1 MINVCI
7 TGHRPNK
14 LYGYNMNNSKYDCL
28 RKVIYNVI
36 EKLYYKYNKR
46 KIYMVDNSDIVIVV
60 LNNSNNNNN
69 DNNNKSGISNCYN
82 YVKNKKD
89 KDIILIDP
97 VSFNVAIIKK
107 R

>member
-36 EKLYYKYNKR
+36 EKLYYKYLEDFKLPKNKR
-46 KIYMVDNSDIVIVV
+46 
-60 LNNSNNNNN
+60 
-69 DNNNKSGISNCYN
+69 CYWW
-82 YVKNKKD
+82 
-89 KDIILIDP
+89 
-97 VSFNVAIIKK
+97 
-107 R
+107 

>member
-36 EKLYYKYNKR
+36 E
-46 KIYMVDNSDIVIVV
+46 
-60 LNNSNNNNN
+60 
-69 DNNNKSGISNCYN
+69 N
-82 YVKNKKD
+82 Y
-89 KDIILIDP
+89 II
-97 VSFNVAIIKK
+97 NIIKGLH
-107 R
+107 

>member
-14 LYGYNMNNSKYDCL
+14 LYGYNMNNPKYDCL

-36 EKLYYKYNKR
+36 EKLYYKYNK
-46 KIYMVDNSDIVIVV
+46 KKYIYMVDNSDIVIVV
-60 LNNSNNNNN
+60 LNNSSNNN
-69 DNNNKSGISNCYN
+69 DNDDNKNNNKSGTSNCYN
-82 YVKNKKD
+82 YARNKK
-89 KDIILIDP
+89 
-97 VSFNVAIIKK
+97 